1 MATAT
6 RAPLTRFGGANAG
19 EPDLQS
25 VRVEPSTEM
34 LAQQPPDALTDIV
47 GTRLRP
53 PVKMQGTLD
62 RPRLSELIE
71 EVGRRLLTI
80 VKAPAGYGKSSVLG
94 QWYFDLVDQGRA
106 AGWVSLD
113 DSADD
118 LGSFFRHVVG
128 AIRRTRPD
136 FARRLALL
144 LSSTQRASVSR
155 VTTGFCNS
163 VLDTNEDIFLF
174 IDDFHFATDPE
185 VVEAFEIILR
195 RAPEDLHIILSTR
208 HSLPFPI
215 SGLRSKGRL
224 IEIDGD
230 QLRFD
235 RGEAFEL
242 LSRSGIGHL
251 SSEDLETLL
260 DRTEGWA
267 ASIQLAA
274 IAFSRTRDKQ
284 RIFSILNGDHRHLT
298 EYLAEDVVNH
308 QPPSTVEFLL
318 RTSILSRLCPELCV
332 AVTGNQ
338 AARDEIDVIERQ
350 SLFLFSLDGER
361 RWYRY
366 HHLFARFL
374 RRRLQ
379 DREPELVPVLHRR
392 ASEWFAKRALFE
404 EAFGHALEA
413 GDLDSAARLLDLSC
427 DRLFYKGGM
436 STLLRWAHKIP
447 ASALRHFPRTRL
459 QIAWSIILE
468 WRFEEAAKII
478 AEVEEGHSGEPAE
491 TPVPVGRIDI
501 RSLIAHRKMML
512 HHFMDNTA
520 TADQILSEIGPDFPE
535 DDPYLL
541 GNIQTSSIYTRR
553 ETFRLEDVEKM
564 DARARD
570 LYEVSGSIFV
580 LVWHEAVMGPTYY
593 LRGDTE
599 LAERSLRAAMRMA
612 ETIDGPVSP
621 LFAMP
626 ALLLSQILYEKNEC
640 KEAEAII
647 DAVGSEAERRGF
659 VDHLVAYYLTKAR
672 LLALHGRVEEAVTFV
687 NWGKRSADRFGFTR
701 LLAWMECEE
710 IRLSVRMNEMDT
722 VKRFLREQDERA
734 LDPVLRPGRHTT
746 TRDEAKL
753 LAWSRAK
760 CAAGEHAEAICA
772 LRRWA
777 SFTDGRGA
785 VASEVRI
792 LVSLT
797 LALALDGREGEA
809 LRCLREAVKKAA
821 RPRMIRCF
829 IDEGGIIEVLL
840 RKCFKGADAVMGP
853 TATFGLEIISLMS
866 RAETDA
872 ADGTESRAP
881 GKDHE
886 DRALPEQL
894 NEREGEVLKCVALG
908 LANKEIGDRL
918 GLTEGSVKWY
928 LQQIFA
934 KLDVRKRTMA
944 VARARKFGLI

>member
-1 MATAT
+1 MAMAT
-6 RAPLTRFGGANAG
+6 RATVTRFGGAVAG
-19 EPDLQS
+19 EPETRPAQIG
-25 VRVEPSTEM
+25 RPAKA
-34 LAQQPPDALTDIV
+34 LANEAPPALTDVV

-53 PVKMQGTLD
+53 PVRMQGTLN
-62 RPRLSELIE
+62 RARLSELIG

-94 QWYFDLVDQGRA
+94 QWYFDLVGQGRA

-128 AIRRTRPD
+128 AVQRTRPD

-144 LSSTQRASVSR
+144 LSSTQRASISR
-155 VTTGFCNS
+155 VTTGFANS
-163 VLDTNEDIFLF
+163 VLDANEEIFLF

-185 VVEAFEIILR
+185 VLEAFEIILR
-195 RAPEDLHIILSTR
+195 RAPEDLHIIVSTR

-224 IEIDGD
+224 IEVDGD

-235 RGEAFEL
+235 SSEAFEL
-242 LSRSGIGHL
+242 LNRSGIGHL
-251 SSEDLETLL
+251 SREDLDTLL
-260 DRTEGWA
+260 DRTEGWV

-274 IAFSRTRDKQ
+274 IAFRQTRDKQ

-318 RTSILSRLCPELCV
+318 RTSILSRLCPELCA
-332 AVTGNQ
+332 AVTGNEG
-338 AARDEIDVIERQ
+338 ARDEIDAIERQ

-361 RWYRY
+361 QWYRY

-379 DREPELVPVLHRR
+379 DREPELLPLLHRR
-392 ASEWFAKRALFE
+392 ASEWFAENALFE
-404 EAFGHALEA
+404 EAFAHALEA
-413 GDLDSAARLLDLSC
+413 GDVESAARLLDLSC

-447 ASALRHFPRTRL
+447 AAVLRKFPRTRL

-468 WRFEEAAKII
+468 WRFDEAAKII
-478 AEVEEGHSGEPAE
+478 AEVEADFSGESKS
-491 TPVPVGRIDI
+491 VPVLPGQVAIA
-501 RSLIAHRKMML
+501 SLIGHRKMML
-512 HHFMDNTA
+512 HHFMDDTPTA
-520 TADQILSEIGPDFPE
+520 NQILSDIGPDFPE

-553 ETFRLEDVEKM
+553 ETFRLDDVEKM

-570 LYEVSGSIFV
+570 LYEISGSIFV
-580 LVWHEAVMGPTYY
+580 LVWHETVLGPTYY
-593 LRGDTE
+593 LRGDME
-599 LAERSLRAAMRMA
+599 LAERSLRAAMSMA
-612 ETIDGPVSP
+612 ETIDGS
-621 LFAMP
+621 LSSLYAMP
-626 ALLLSQILYEKNEC
+626 ALLLSQILYERNEC
-640 KEAEAII
+640 KAAQAII
-647 DAVGSEAERRGF
+647 DAVGNEAERRGF

-672 LLALHGRVEEAVTFV
+672 LLAMRGHFEEALNIVK
-687 NWGKRSADRFGFTR
+687 WGKRSADRFGFER
-701 LLAWMECEE
+701 LLAWMEFEE
-710 IRLSVRMNEMDT
+710 IRLSVRMNELDT
-722 VKRFLREQDERA
+722 VKRFLRDQNERVQEA
-734 LDPVLRPGRHTT
+734 LRPGRHTT
-746 TRDEAKL
+746 TRDEAKV
-753 LAWSRAK
+753 LAWSKAK
-760 CAAGEHAEAICA
+760 CATGEYAEAICA

-777 SFTDGRGA
+777 LFAEGRGA
-785 VASEVRI
+785 IATEVRI

-797 LALALDGREGEA
+797 LALAFDGREGEA

-821 RPRMIRCF
+821 RPRMIRSF
-829 IDEGGIIEVLL
+829 LDEGGVLEVLL
-840 RKCFKGADAVMGP
+840 KKCFKGADAVMGP

-866 RAETDA
+866 ST
-872 ADGTESRAP
+872 
-881 GKDHE
+881 GKDHAE
-886 DRALPEQL
+886 EPESAAPGNGQEVRSLPEQL
-894 NEREGEVLKCVALG
+894 NERESEVLKCVSLG
-908 LANKEIGDRL
+908 LSNKEIGDRL

-928 LQQIFA
+928 LQQIFE

-944 VARARKFGLI
+944 VARARKFGLV